1 MFVLLCILYM
11 QYHIYI
17 LECSDK
23 TLYTGW
29 TTDIQKRVLAH
40 NTLKTGAKYTSMRR
54 PVKLVYSESFETRS
68 EAMKR
73 ECAVKKM
80 SRVEKLGLVGRK
92 GKLI

>member
-1 MFVLLCILYM
+1 M
-11 QYHIYI
+11 QYHTYI
-17 LECSDK
+17 LECSDR

-29 TTDIQKRVLAH
+29 TTDIEKRVITH

-73 ECAVKKM
+73 ECVVKKM
-80 SRVEKLGLVGRK
+80 TRKEKQILLK
-92 GKLI
+92 TYTTKPQKTLSKKP

>member
-1 MFVLLCILYM
+1 M

-73 ECAVKKM
+73 ECAVKGL
-80 SRVEKLGLVGRK
+80 SRRQKQE
-92 GKLI
+92 LINKV

>member
-1 MFVLLCILYM
+1 M

-29 TTDIQKRVLAH
+29 TTDIEQRVLTH
-40 NTLKTGAKYTSMRR
+40 NTSKLGAKYTSMRR

-73 ECAVKKM
+73 ECAVKAM
-80 SRVEKLGLVGRK
+80 SRVEKLGLIDK
-92 GKLI
+92 Q